1 MFGCRGGHRTRP
13 WKPSGVDEIVTRLN
27 HARRRT
33 LGALLLALVGLVV
46 IAGCSGGS
54 IGRETVTSTVNA
66 TGGGTGTDGS
76 SEPSTT
82 REVPPV
88 ATVAAT
94 PAFGTDGLSPI
105 EPLTF
110 AVAQGTIDNVQ
121 MTNPDG
127 KVVEQTI
134 SADRTSWTVGEPLG
148 FGKTYTVAG
157 TATGTDGKQ
166 VPIQG
171 TWTTVGSDT
180 QTRNTISPSDN
191 AEVGVAVPVSV
202 SFGSEPQDREAVA
215 KRISITT
222 TPAVEGAWA
231 WIKHDDGR
239 WALDYRPKDYWPAG
253 TQVHVE
259 AKLYGVKLDDTSYGA
274 ADITSDFTIGRNQV
288 VVADVNSHEMIV
300 KRDGQV
306 VASYPASYGRGG
318 DNGDPNLVTRSGT
331 HVVMTKDA
339 EYLMNNERYGYT
351 NSLQRWAVRISN
363 NGEFIHANPASAG
376 AQGNSNVTHGCINLS
391 NADAEAYF
399 NSALYGDPVEISGT
413 DIFLN
418 STDGDV
424 YTWAMSWDDWKA
436 KSVPVGTA

>member
-1 MFGCRGGHRTRP
+1 M
-13 WKPSGVDEIVTRLN
+13 V
-27 HARRRT
+27 
-33 LGALLLALVGLVV
+33 LVGLLVL
-46 IAGCSGGS
+46 AGCSSGS
-54 IGRETVTSTVNA
+54 LGAETVTSTVGA
-66 TGGGTGTDGS
+66 TSGDES
-76 SEPSTT
+76 SSQASTT

-110 AVAQGTIDNVQ
+110 SVAKGTIDDVQ

-127 KVVEQTI
+127 QAVQATL
-134 SADRTSWTVGEPLG
+134 SADKTTWTVGEPLG
-148 FGKTYTVAG
+148 FGKTYTVTG
-157 TATGTDGKQ
+157 TATGTDDKQ
-166 VPIQG
+166 IPIQG
-171 TWTTVGSDT
+171 TWTTVSADT
-180 QTRNTISPSDN
+180 QTRNYVTPSDN

-202 SFGSEPQDREAVA
+202 SFGAEPQDREAVA

-222 TPAVEGAWA
+222 TPKVEGAWA

-239 WALDYRPKDYWPAG
+239 WALDYRPKDYWPSG
-253 TQVHVE
+253 TKVHID
-259 AKLYGVKLDDTSYGA
+259 AKLYGVKLDDTSYGR

-318 DNGDPNLVTRSGT
+318 DNGDPALVTRSGV
-331 HVVMTKDA
+331 HVVMEKHA
-339 EYLMNNERYGYT
+339 EYLMNNPRYGYT

-376 AQGNSNVTHGCINLS
+376 AQGNTNVTHGCINLS
-391 NADAEAYF
+391 LADGEAYF
-399 NSALYGDPVEISGT
+399 NSAVYGDPVEVSGT
-413 DIFLN
+413 DIRL
-418 STDGDV
+418 SSMDSDV

-436 KSVPVGTA
+436 QSVPVGAA

>member
-1 MFGCRGGHRTRP
+1 M
-13 WKPSGVDEIVTRLN
+13 TRLKP
-27 HARRRT
+27 ARRRSIA
-33 LGALLLALVGLVV
+33 ALLLALVGLLVV
-46 IAGCSGGS
+46 AGCSSGS
-54 IGRETVTSTVNA
+54 LGAETVTSTAGA
-66 TGGGTGTDGS
+66 TGGVTGSDGS
-76 SEPSTT
+76 SGAASSAPSTT

-94 PAFGTDGLSPI
+94 PAFGTDGLSPV

-110 AVAQGTIDNVQ
+110 TVAKGTIDSVQ

-134 SADRTSWTVGEPLG
+134 SPDKKTWTVAEPLG
-148 FGKTYTVAG
+148 FGKTYTVTG
-157 TATGTDGKQ
+157 TATGEDGKQ

-171 TWTTVGSDT
+171 SWTTVGEDT
-180 QTRNTISPSDN
+180 KTRNTISPSDN

-202 SFGSEPQDREAVA
+202 SFGAEPQDREAVA

-222 TPAVEGAWA
+222 TPQVEGAWA

-239 WALDYRPKDYWPAG
+239 WALDFRPKEYWPSG
-253 TQVHVE
+253 TQVHVD

-288 VVADVNSHEMIV
+288 VVADVNSHELVV

-331 HVVMTKDA
+331 HVVMSKDA
-339 EYLMNNERYGYT
+339 EYLMNNPRYGYT
-351 NSLQRWAVRISN
+351 NTLEKWAVRISN
-363 NGEFIHANPASAG
+363 NGEFIHANPASAS
-376 AQGNSNVTHGCINLS
+376 AQGSSNVTHGCANLS
-391 NADAEAYF
+391 LADAEAYF
-399 NSALYGDPVEISGT
+399 NSAFIGDPVEVSGT
-413 DIFLN
+413 DIQL
-418 STDGDV
+418 SSMDGDV

-436 KSVPVGTA
+436 MSVPVGSA

>member
-1 MFGCRGGHRTRP
+1 MNP
-13 WKPSGVDEIVTRLN
+13 
-27 HARRRT
+27 ARRRS
-33 LGALLLALVGLVV
+33 LAALLLALVGLLLV
-46 IAGCSGGS
+46 AGCSGGS
-54 IGRETVTSTVNA
+54 LATETVTSTA
-66 TGGGTGTDGS
+66 GGTAGTGGAS
-76 SEPSTT
+76 SADASSVASTT
-82 REVPPV
+82 VVPPV

-94 PAFGTDGLSPI
+94 PAFGTEGLSPV

-110 AVAQGTIDNVQ
+110 TIAKGTIDNVQ

-127 KVVEQTI
+127 KVVQATI
-134 SADRTSWTVGEPLG
+134 GADQTSWTVGEPLG
-148 FGKTYTVAG
+148 FGKTYTVTG

-166 VPIQG
+166 IPIQG
-171 TWTTVGSDT
+171 TWTTVGEDT
-180 QTRNTISPSDN
+180 KTRNTISPSDN

-202 SFGSEPQDREAVA
+202 SFGAEPQDRAAVA
-215 KRISITT
+215 KQISITT
-222 TPAVEGAWA
+222 TPQVEGAWA

-239 WALDYRPKDYWPAG
+239 WALDFRPKDYWPSG
-253 TQVHVE
+253 TQVHVD

-288 VVADVNSHEMIV
+288 VVADVNSHDMLV

-306 VASYPASYGRGG
+306 VATYPASYGRGG

-331 HVVMTKDA
+331 HVVMAKDA
-339 EYLMNNERYGYT
+339 EYLMNNARYGYT

-399 NSALYGDPVEISGT
+399 NSAFLGDPVEISGT
-413 DIFLN
+413 DITL
-418 STDGDV
+418 SSMDGDV
-424 YTWAMSWDDWKA
+424 YTWAMGWDEWKA
-436 KSVPVGTA
+436 MSVPVGTA

>member
-1 MFGCRGGHRTRP
+1 METP
-13 WKPSGVDEIVTRLN
+13 GVDDLTRFN
-27 HARRRT
+27 PARRRS
-33 LGALLLALVGLVV
+33 LGALLLALVGLLVV
-46 IAGCSGGS
+46 AGCSSGSLGG
-54 IGRETVTSTVNA
+54 ETVTSTVG
-66 TGGGTGTDGS
+66 TGGGSADAS
-76 SEPSTT
+76 SAASSTT
-82 REVPPV
+82 VAAPV
-88 ATVAAT
+88 AAVAAT
-94 PAFGTDGLSPI
+94 PAFGTDGLSPV

-110 AVAQGTIDNVQ
+110 TIDKGTIDKVQ

-134 SADRTSWTVGEPLG
+134 SADKKTWTVGEPLG
-148 FGKTYTVAG
+148 FGKTYTVTG

-171 TWTTVGSDT
+171 TWTTVGEDT
-180 QTRNTISPSDN
+180 QTRNTISPSDD

-202 SFGSEPQDREAVA
+202 SFGTEPQDREAVA

-222 TPAVEGAWA
+222 TPQVEGAWA

-239 WALDYRPKDYWPAG
+239 WALDFRPKDYWPSG
-253 TQVHVE
+253 TKVHVD

-288 VVADVNSHEMIV
+288 VVADVNSHEMVV

-318 DNGDPNLVTRSGT
+318 DDGDPDLITRSGI
-331 HVVMTKDA
+331 HVVMEKHE
-339 EYLMNNERYGYT
+339 EYLMNNPRYGYT

-363 NGEFIHANPASAG
+363 NGEFIHANPASAN
-376 AQGNSNVTHGCINLS
+376 AQGSTNVTHGCANLS
-391 NADAEAYF
+391 TADAEAYF
-399 NSALYGDPVEISGT
+399 NSAIYGDPVEISGT
-413 DIFLN
+413 DIQL
-418 STDGDV
+418 SSMDGDV

-436 KSVPVGTA
+436 MSVPVGTA

>member
-1 MFGCRGGHRTRP
+1 M
-13 WKPSGVDEIVTRLN
+13 TRLN
-27 HARRRT
+27 PARRRS
-33 LGALLLALVGLVV
+33 LAALLLALVGLLLV
-46 IAGCSGGS
+46 AGCSGGS
-54 IGRETVTSTVNA
+54 LATETVTSTA
-66 TGGGTGTDGS
+66 GGTAGTGGAS
-76 SEPSTT
+76 SADASSVASTT
-82 REVPPV
+82 VVPPV

-94 PAFGTDGLSPI
+94 PAFGTEGLSPV

-110 AVAQGTIDNVQ
+110 TIAKGTIDNVQ

-127 KVVEQTI
+127 KVVQATI
-134 SADRTSWTVGEPLG
+134 GADQTSWTVGEPLG
-148 FGKTYTVAG
+148 FGKTYTVTG

-166 VPIQG
+166 IPIQG
-171 TWTTVGSDT
+171 TWTTVGEDT
-180 QTRNTISPSDN
+180 KTRNTISPSDN

-202 SFGSEPQDREAVA
+202 SFGAEPQDRAAVA
-215 KRISITT
+215 KQISITT
-222 TPAVEGAWA
+222 TPQVEGAWA

-239 WALDYRPKDYWPAG
+239 WALDFRPKDYWPSG
-253 TQVHVE
+253 TQVHVD

-288 VVADVNSHEMIV
+288 VVADVNSHDMLV

-306 VASYPASYGRGG
+306 VATYPASYGRGG

-331 HVVMTKDA
+331 HVVMAKDA
-339 EYLMNNERYGYT
+339 EYLMNNARYGYT

-399 NSALYGDPVEISGT
+399 NSAFLGDPVEISGT
-413 DIFLN
+413 DITL
-418 STDGDV
+418 SSMDGDV
-424 YTWAMSWDDWKA
+424 YTWAMGWDEWKA
-436 KSVPVGTA
+436 MSVPVGTA

>member
-1 MFGCRGGHRTRP
+1 MDDLTRFNP
-13 WKPSGVDEIVTRLN
+13 
-27 HARRRT
+27 ARRRS
-33 LGALLLALVGLVV
+33 LGALLLALVGLLVV
-46 IAGCSGGS
+46 AGCSSGSLGG
-54 IGRETVTSTVNA
+54 ETVTSTGG
-66 TGGGTGTDGS
+66 TGGGSADGRS
-76 SEPSTT
+76 PASSTT
-82 REVPPV
+82 VAAPV

-94 PAFGTDGLSPI
+94 PAFGADGLSPV

-110 AVAQGTIDNVQ
+110 TIDKGTIDKVQ

-134 SADRTSWTVGEPLG
+134 SADKKTWTVGEPLG
-148 FGKTYTVAG
+148 FGKTYTVTG

-171 TWTTVGSDT
+171 TWTTVGEDT

-202 SFGSEPQDREAVA
+202 SFGAEPQDREAVA

-222 TPAVEGAWA
+222 TPQVEGAWA

-239 WALDYRPKDYWPAG
+239 WALDFRPKDYWPSG
-253 TQVHVE
+253 TKVHVD

-274 ADITSDFTIGRNQV
+274 SDITSDFTIGRNQV

-300 KRDGQV
+300 KQDGQV
-306 VASYPASYGRGG
+306 VASYPASYGRG
-318 DNGDPNLVTRSGT
+318 DDTGDPNLVTRSGT
-331 HVVMTKDA
+331 HVVMEKHE
-339 EYLMNNERYGYT
+339 EYLMNNPRYGYT

-363 NGEFIHANPASAG
+363 NGEFIHANPASAN
-376 AQGNSNVTHGCINLS
+376 AQGSTNVTHGCANLS
-391 NADAEAYF
+391 TADAEAYF
-399 NSALYGDPVEISGT
+399 NSAIYGDPVEISGT
-413 DIFLN
+413 DIQL
-418 STDGDV
+418 SSMDGDV

-436 KSVPVGTA
+436 MSVPVGTA

>member
-1 MFGCRGGHRTRP
+1 MNP
-13 WKPSGVDEIVTRLN
+13 
-27 HARRRT
+27 ARRKT
-33 LGALLLALVGLVV
+33 LGALLMVLVGLLVL
-46 IAGCSGGS
+46 AGCSSGS
-54 IGRETVTSTVNA
+54 LGAETVTSTVGA
-66 TGGGTGTDGS
+66 TGGATSGDESS
-76 SEPSTT
+76 SEASTT

-110 AVAQGTIDNVQ
+110 SVAKGTIDDVQ

-127 KVVEQTI
+127 QAVQATL
-134 SADRTSWTVGEPLG
+134 SADKTTWTVGEPLG
-148 FGKTYTVAG
+148 FGKTYTVTG
-157 TATGTDGKQ
+157 TATGSDDKQ
-166 VPIQG
+166 IPIQG
-171 TWTTVGSDT
+171 TWTTVGEDT
-180 QTRNTISPSDN
+180 QTRNYVTPSDN

-202 SFGSEPQDREAVA
+202 SFGVEPQDREAVA

-222 TPAVEGAWA
+222 TPKVEGAWA

-239 WALDYRPKDYWPAG
+239 WALDYRPKDYWPSG
-253 TQVHVE
+253 TKVHID
-259 AKLYGVKLDDTSYGA
+259 AKLYGVKLDDTSYGR

-318 DNGDPNLVTRSGT
+318 DNGDPALVTRSGV
-331 HVVMTKDA
+331 HVVMEKHP
-339 EYLMNNERYGYT
+339 EYLMNNPRYGYT
-351 NSLQRWAVRISN
+351 NSLQKWAVRISN

-376 AQGNSNVTHGCINLS
+376 AQGSANVTHGCINLS
-391 NADAEAYF
+391 LADGEAYF
-399 NSALYGDPVEISGT
+399 NSAVYGDPVEVSGT
-413 DIFLN
+413 DIQL
-418 STDGDV
+418 SSMDSDV

-436 KSVPVGTA
+436 QSVPVGTA

>member
-1 MFGCRGGHRTRP
+1 L
-13 WKPSGVDEIVTRLN
+13 TRLKP
-27 HARRRT
+27 ARRKT
-33 LGALLLALVGLVV
+33 IGALLLALVGLLVL
-46 IAGCSGGS
+46 AGCSSGS
-54 IGRETVTSTVNA
+54 IGAETVTSTVGA
-66 TGGGTGTDGS
+66 TGADGS
-76 SEPSTT
+76 SSEASTT

-88 ATVAAT
+88 AAVAAT
-94 PAFGTDGLSPI
+94 PAFGTTGLSPI

-110 AVAQGTIDNVQ
+110 KVAKGTIDDVT
-121 MTNPDG
+121 MTNQDG
-127 KVVEQTI
+127 KVVQATI

-148 FGKTYTVAG
+148 FGKTYTVTG
-157 TATGTDGKQ
+157 TATGTDDKQ

-171 TWTTVGSDT
+171 TWTTVGEDFK
-180 QTRNTISPSDN
+180 TRNIISPTDN
-191 AEVGVAVPVSV
+191 AEVGVAVPVKV
-202 SFGSEPQDREAVA
+202 SFGVEPQDREAVA

-222 TPAVEGAWA
+222 TPKVEGAWA

-239 WALDYRPKDYWPAG
+239 WALDFRPKEYWPSG
-253 TQVHVE
+253 TKVHVD

-288 VVADVNSHEMIV
+288 VVADVNSHEMLV

-318 DNGDPNLVTRSGT
+318 DNGDPNLVTRSGV
-331 HVVMTKDA
+331 HVVMEKHT

-376 AQGNSNVTHGCINLS
+376 AQGTSNVTHGCINLS

-399 NSALYGDPVEISGT
+399 NSSLIGDPVEITGT
-413 DIFLN
+413 DIQL
-418 STDGDV
+418 SSMDSDV
-424 YTWAMSWDDWKA
+424 YTWAMSWEDWKA
-436 KSVPVGTA
+436 MAVPVGSA